1 MSTTKDII
9 VQGILWDEKS
19 SFARGPAL
27 APPLIRK
34 ALNSGSM
41 NLFSE
46 KGIKIEGDK
55 IKDLGD
61 FVITDYS
68 DIEKITEENLKQGS
82 KLLSLGGDHS
92 ITYPLIKALS
102 NQYEKIDILH
112 IDAHAD
118 LYDDYEGDK
127 YSHACPFAR
136 IIETGQVDRLVQIG
150 VRTLNPHQRDQA
162 EKFNVEV
169 YAPNDYNF
177 FSIESF
183 TKPLYISLDMDA
195 FDPAF
200 APGVSHLESGGL
212 TPREVISIIQNLKAN
227 VIGADIVE
235 FNPSNDINNITAY
248 LAAKL
253 YKELIAIMV

>member
-1 MSTTKDII
+1 MSRTNDII
-9 VQGILWDEKS
+9 VQGLLWDEKS

-46 KGIKIEGDK
+46 KGISVDRDK

-61 FVITDYS
+61 FNITDYF
-68 DIEKITEENLKQGS
+68 DIEKITQENLKQGS

-102 NQYEKIDILH
+102 NQYETIDILH
-112 IDAHAD
+112 FDAHAD
-118 LYDDYEGDK
+118 LYDEYEGDK

-136 IIETGQVDRLVQIG
+136 IMESGHVNRLVQIG
-150 VRTLNPHQRDQA
+150 VRTLNPHQREQA
-162 EKFNVEV
+162 EKFNVEIC
-169 YAPNDYNF
+169 AAAASNF
-177 FSIESF
+177 FSIEPF
-183 TKPLYISLDMDA
+183 ATPLYISLDLDA

-212 TPREVISIIQNLKAN
+212 TPREVISIIQKLKAN

-235 FNPSNDINNITAY
+235 FNPNNDVNNLTAY

-253 YKELIAIMV
+253 YKELIAKMV